1 MRVAVDRSP
10 TREEALADY
19 RYVDSHDEVLEA
31 FQMTEHT
38 VFADGTWPPW
48 LRMQQGK
55 NDINCVYRMAGAPQD
70 MFINMNGTEGQL
82 GYNAW
87 ILRGPDDA
95 LSVMGEFEFRAAFTK
110 VVPVPDKPPMV
121 ATDGQTDESFYDGL
135 DDATKEKFNIKDP
148 RDRKA
153 SPEAVAHLAAVESSA
168 EAPAPSEYPLVV
180 DMHQDE
186 IKILRQQMATAIG
199 LLQGGQS
206 KAAKKATQILQ
217 IGLETADSGGLQWC
231 NCAPG
236 QCDKSTEWGCRE
248 SSPLL

>member
-1 MRVAVDRSP
+1 VAEP
-10 TREEALADY
+10 TREEALKDY
-19 RYVDSHDEVLEA
+19 RYVDSHEEVLEA

-38 VFADGTWPPW
+38 IFADGNWPPW

-55 NDINCVYRMAGAPQD
+55 NDMNCVYRMAGAPQD
-70 MFINMNGTEGQL
+70 LYINMNGVEGQL
-82 GYNAW
+82 GFNAW

-121 ATDGQTDESFYDGL
+121 ATDGQTDQEFYDGL
-135 DDATKEKFNIKDP
+135 DEATREKFNIKNP
-148 RDRKA
+148 ADRKA

-168 EAPAPSEYPLVV
+168 EEAPPV
-180 DMHQDE
+180 DRSTTLDE
-186 IKILRQQMATAIG
+186 IKILRQQMATALG
-199 LLQGGQS
+199 LLDGAQAKYAV
-206 KAAKKATQILQ
+206 KAAQILQ